1 MLRKIV
7 LAAVFLIALIAI
19 GLYVINP
26 SNTASAD
33 PRARIFGFAVYRIP
47 SNSMAPTLQLGDY
60 IFAST
65 FAYRDSGP
73 MFGDVI
79 SFRHPRQANQTY
91 IKRVIGLPGDTINIV
106 GMQVW
111 RNGELI
117 KEPYTQ
123 YLSAI
128 RSQRGGEWKVP
139 DGQYL
144 VLGDNRDNSADS
156 RSWGFVP
163 RNHVIAKVSYV
174 WRSENDNTGPVKH
187 GE

>member
-7 LAAVFLIALIAI
+7 LASVFLIALIAI

-26 SNTASAD
+26 SNTASSD
-33 PRARIFGFAVYRIP
+33 PRARILGFAVYRIP
-47 SNSMAPTLQLGDY
+47 ANSMVPTLHRGDH

-79 SFRHPRQANQTY
+79 TFRYPPQPSQNY
-91 IKRVIGLPGDTINIV
+91 IKRVIGLPGDTIKIV
-106 GMQVW
+106 GTQVW

-128 RSQRGGEWKVP
+128 RSRRGGVWKVP
-139 DGQYL
+139 DDKYL

-174 WRSENDNTGPVKH
+174 WRSEHDNTGPVKH